1 VALQNLSEVW
11 HRASL
16 MQRLLLLAIVLACV
30 GGGFLLVNWAR
41 QPSLALLYSGLAPEE
56 AASIMEK
63 VRDSG
68 LPYQLKQGGT
78 AIYVPEEK
86 VYSLRLTM
94 ASAGLPAGDNRGYQI
109 LDQESLGASPF
120 NERVRYNRAI
130 EGEIARSIQ
139 TLDAVASARVHVV
152 RPEAA
157 IFRKGDKAA
166 SATVVVKLRGGH
178 QLSGANVAAIVYLV
192 SGAVEDLAPEKV
204 VVVDAHGTLLSGES
218 ADRMN
223 GRMASLLEQKRQ
235 MEDYLARK
243 AERQLAMVLG
253 PNRATVQV
261 AVEMDTTAVESE
273 TKRYGPDK
281 GMPSKE
287 SIKESRSTEP
297 AREKDGTGG
306 TTTDTTTETEYKLT
320 ETVERKTE
328 LAGEVKSRTVSV
340 IVDLSAPA
348 VGGEA
353 AAAGKKLAIKDVE
366 EIVKT
371 ALGLRIDAAAGA
383 TGAAGPTGAAGATGT
398 GATDRLTVKEAS
410 FYQPPEASAAATPAE
425 PMFTKEFML
434 EIAKQASLGLLV
446 LGALLALKMF
456 RGPRRKLDV
465 EGMPL
470 AALAGGGGQVP
481 AGMLSAGAEANPE
494 LLKAQ
499 ITKALQDNPEE
510 VKRLFLS
517 WVDNE
522 KGEV

>member
-1 VALQNLSEVW
+1 VALQNIGEVW

-41 QPSLALLYSGLAPEE
+41 QPSLALLYSGLSPEE

-86 VYSLRLTM
+86 VYSLRLTL
-94 ASAGLPAGDNRGYQI
+94 AAAGLPAGDNRGYQI

-120 NERVRYNRAI
+120 TERVRYNRAI

-139 TLDAVASARVHVV
+139 TLDSVVSARVHVV
-152 RPEAA
+152 RPESAV
-157 IFRKGDKAA
+157 FRKGDKAA
-166 SATVVVKLRGGH
+166 SATVVIKLRGGH
-178 QLSGANVAAIVYLV
+178 QLSGSNVAAIVYLV

-261 AVEMDTTAVESE
+261 AVEMDTTAMESE

-281 GMPSKE
+281 GMTSKE

-297 AREKDGTGG
+297 SREKDVAGA
-306 TTTDTTTETEYKLT
+306 TTSDTTTETEYKLT
-320 ETVERKTE
+320 ETVEKKTE
-328 LAGEVKSRTVSV
+328 LAGEVKSKTVSV
-340 IVDLSAPA
+340 IVDLSTPA
-348 VGGEA
+348 TGEA
-353 AAAGKKLAIKDVE
+353 GAGKKLAVTDIE
-366 EIVKT
+366 EIVKL
-371 ALGLRIDAAAGA
+371 ALGLKVPVTAAGA
-383 TGAAGPTGAAGATGT
+383 AGTAGPTGAAGATGAI
-398 GATDRLTVKEAS
+398 GADRLTVKEAS
-410 FYQPPEASAAATPAE
+410 FYQAPEAAATAPSE
-425 PMFTKEFML
+425 PLFTKEFML

-456 RGPRRKLDV
+456 RGPRRKMDV
-465 EGMPL
+465 GGMPA
-470 AALAGGGGQVP
+470 AALAGGGGP
-481 AGMLSAGAEANPE
+481 SAGAMLPGMADANPD